1 MAYRSA
7 APERVTVMA
16 LIPMQ
21 QVNRRDDVQQ
31 ESYEPAGEIN
41 QGVTF
46 VVRPRR
52 ERPVAWLSLPR
63 YRQKTEV
70 TIWKTS
76 IHTPLSAQRMY
87 RWATSFS
94 GHKTLLH
101 RLSVRSPGHGSS
113 TDHPML
119 IVTRHATPQLVQNRR
134 QQKEKFLST

>member
-7 APERVTVMA
+7 APERVTVIA

-31 ESYEPAGEIN
+31 ESYELAGEIN

-52 ERPVAWLSLPR
+52 ERPVAWLSLTR

-70 TIWKTS
+70 SVWKTS
-76 IHTPLSAQRMY
+76 IHTPLSAQRMNH
-87 RWATSFS
+87 WATSFS

-101 RLSVRSPGHGSS
+101 RPSVRSPGHGSS

-119 IVTRHATPQLVQNRR
+119 IVTPQLVQNRR
-134 QQKEKFLST
+134 QQKEKFLFT